1 MIPELDSRRLISR
14 LAVAVMAADG
24 RIDAEEIAATQE
36 LDLLGLGRFSG
47 LVREEMLLAAEQPI
61 DVAATAQGLARLGTQ
76 TGTIVLA
83 VLADIGT
90 SDGLLSP
97 RELEVLGTIAAG
109 LGVAPP
115 DADHIF
121 SAASATA
128 GRGTSRVGWR
138 PRGSEAQTT
147 PAAVAPDLAA
157 AARVLGVEPGAPIE
171 RIDAAYLALVE
182 RYDPAKVLAVGAE
195 FVALT
200 VHKLADL
207 TAAFE
212 RLRVAAR

>member
-121 SAASATA
+121 SAASA

>member
-1 MIPELDSRRLISR
+1 MIPEVDSRRLISR

-24 RIDAEEIAATQE
+24 RIDAEELTATRE

-61 DVAATAQGLARLGTQ
+61 DVAATAEGLARLGAQ
-76 TGTIVLA
+76 TGTIILA
-83 VLADIGT
+83 VLADIGA
-90 SDGLLSP
+90 SDGALSP
-97 RELEVLGTIAAG
+97 RELEVLGAIAGG
-109 LGVAPP
+109 LGVAQP

-138 PRGSEAQTT
+138 PQGPEARAA

-157 AARVLGVEPGAPIE
+157 AARVLGVEAGAPID

-207 TAAFE
+207 TTAFE
-212 RLRVAAR
+212 RLRATAR